1 MNIAITGASGFIAKA
16 LKSSEYFSNIN
27 FIALS
32 RSDNDEKWE
41 EIIENANV
49 VINLAGAPVIKRWSK
64 KNKTEILKSRID
76 TTRKLV
82 SILNKTPR
90 NKGPKLF
97 ISGSAIGIYPDNSSE
112 LLDELSTQ
120 RGNSFLSE
128 VVEKWENEAR
138 ELTASHIRLV
148 ITRIGVV
155 LGKNGGLI
163 KKTLFLFKYGLGGK
177 IGTGRQAFSFIHI
190 NDLVLAI
197 RFFIDNAKTSGTYNL
212 VSPNSTNN
220 INFTKAMGKA
230 LHRPTLIPVP
240 AFALRTIYGKAARIM
255 INGEKVYP
263 ARLLNDGFVF
273 KFATIEQAVE
283 NIIEELKQKES

>member
-1 MNIAITGASGFIAKA
+1 MNIAITGSSGFIANA
-16 LKSSEYFSNIN
+16 LKGSKHFSDTN

-32 RSDNDEKWE
+32 RHDDDEKWE
-41 EIIENANV
+41 EIIKNANV
-49 VINLAGAPVIKRWSK
+49 VINLAGASVIKRWSK
-64 KNKTEILKSRID
+64 HNKTEILKSRID

-82 SILNKTPR
+82 SIMNKMPK

-97 ISGSAIGIYPDNSSE
+97 ISGSAIGIYPDNGNE
-112 LLDELSTQ
+112 LLDERSTQ
-120 RGNSFLSE
+120 RGESFLSE
-128 VVEKWENEAR
+128 VVEKWESEAN

-155 LGKNGGLI
+155 LGKNGGLL
-163 KKTLFLFKYGLGGK
+163 KKILPLFKLGLGGK
-177 IGTGRQAFSFIHI
+177 IGNGHQAFSFIHI

-212 VSPNSTNN
+212 VSPNNTTN

-230 LHRPTLIPVP
+230 LHKPTLIPVP
-240 AFALRTIYGKAARIM
+240 AFALGIIYGKAARIM
-255 INGEKVYP
+255 VNGEKVYP

-273 KFATIEQAVE
+273 KYTTIEQAVE
-283 NIIEELKQKES
+283 NIIEELKQKQS